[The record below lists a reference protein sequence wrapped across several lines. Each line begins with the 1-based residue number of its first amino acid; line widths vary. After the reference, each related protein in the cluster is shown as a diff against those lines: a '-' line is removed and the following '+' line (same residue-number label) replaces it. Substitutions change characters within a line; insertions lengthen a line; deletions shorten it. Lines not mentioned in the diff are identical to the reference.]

1 MCIYIIKKKHAVFH
15 SYQSQ
20 IGLIFL
26 NSVSEIKSPKHNTG
40 VCISSH
46 FLFTFIWYQEHESM
60 LEGDGGSVVGITSS
74 GGGGGTGL
82 QPTAAINYLLNK
94 ERW

>member
-1 MCIYIIKKKHAVFH
+1 
-15 SYQSQ
+15 
-20 IGLIFL
+20 
-26 NSVSEIKSPKHNTG
+26 
-40 VCISSH
+40 
-46 FLFTFIWYQEHESM
+46 M

>member
-1 MCIYIIKKKHAVFH
+1 
-15 SYQSQ
+15 
-20 IGLIFL
+20 
-26 NSVSEIKSPKHNTG
+26 
-40 VCISSH
+40 
-46 FLFTFIWYQEHESM
+46 M
-60 LEGDGGSVVGITSS
+60 LEGDGGSVVGITGS